1 MTRNRGIA
9 LSLLALLVGCARE
22 PAAPQESTLDLA
34 LTSIRVSPS
43 PATVGASVL
52 VEANVLNA
60 GEELVADA
68 TLTFYLG
75 KSQTHSHGEIVS
87 GPIALSVDEDR
98 NEINAPVEIINEPVT
113 IEVLTPGDST
123 LVATRVD
130 SLASGDHLFLAQID
144 IEDDNPANDQAF
156 RAVTAV
162 GADEIRIHMID
173 VGQGDAILVEFP
185 DGPKILIDGG
195 EPDEGAGLLQY
206 LRTTEVNALDLVV
219 STHQDQDHYGG
230 LTTVLRGLPVTTL
243 WRSCRRDGGGADL
256 AELHSVVDSL
266 VATGGLEVL
275 NVADD
280 EEWPIAD
287 PESRLIVLNPD
298 ATLTAECDA
307 DEDELNELS
316 VVIRIEFDQFAALL
330 TGDIG
335 ADTEAELIARDPLL
349 LDATVVQA
357 PHHGSRFSS
366 SASFAQAVDA
376 ELVLISVG
384 AENSHGHPHPETLQ
398 RWSDAGV
405 EVRRTDEEGTLIV
418 VSNGNGF
425 RVIQGVGP

>member
-1 MTRNRGIA
+1 MREAA
-9 LSLLALLVGCARE
+9 LSLLAALALLAGCAQE
-22 PAAPQESTLDLA
+22 PAAPQLSTVDLA
-34 LTSIRVSPS
+34 LTAIRVSPS
-43 PATVGASVL
+43 PATVGESVL
-52 VEANVLNA
+52 IEANVLNE
-60 GEELVADA
+60 GEELVAGA
-68 TLTFYLG
+68 TLTFFLDED
-75 KSQTHSHGEIVS
+75 QDEIGAPDEIAG
-87 GPIALSVDEDR
+87 GPIAID
-98 NEINAPVEIINEPVT
+98 
-113 IEVLTPGDST
+113 VLTPGDSA

-130 SLASGDHLFLAQID
+130 SLPSGDHLFLAKID
-144 IEDDNPANDQAF
+144 IEDDDPANDQLSG
-156 RAVTAV
+156 AVTAV

-185 DGPKILIDGG
+185 DGPKILVDGG
-195 EPDEGAGLLQY
+195 EPEEGPGLLQY
-206 LRTTEVNALDLVV
+206 LRTAEVNALDLVV

-230 LTTVLRGLPVTTL
+230 LTSVLRGLPVTTL

-266 VATGGLEVL
+266 VAAGGLDVL

-280 EEWPIAD
+280 EEWPMAD
-287 PESRLIVLNPD
+287 PESRLIVLNPE
-298 ATLTAECDA
+298 TVLTAECDA
-307 DEDELNELS
+307 DQDELNELS

-330 TGDIG
+330 TGDVG

-349 LDATVVQA
+349 LDAAVVQA

-384 AENSHGHPHPETLQ
+384 ADNSHGHPHPETLQ

-418 VSNGNGF
+418 VSDGSTF